1 MSIKVLRGKG
11 RISQMTFVT
20 QVRRLYQGAILY
32 PTRNVWDEATGK
44 SKQVPTLEA
53 QRLKEL
59 ESDNVFDLIT
69 DKITKANDSM
79 MNYITGVT
87 AHHDWQLNRVV
98 SDLLGDSDTLS
109 LCHRSQ
115 QSKGIFV
122 GSNAS
127 NPHMDKHIT
136 LYEYTGE
143 LDEPRM
149 PYKKSLKNKILMR
162 KDWAVKYL
170 DWRNKNTKVIADYKT
185 HLKWLRTKQEAGA
198 TKRQLLHTNNQL
210 QTCVKAIDK
219 CNATLDADITK
230 YNAEQA
236 WLAAMPK
243 HLLKDRPAIVG
254 LMRDPVVALNNHKQ
268 TKAKYEES
276 ARGLE
281 TKLSLMGMGA

>member
-32 PTRNVWDEATGK
+32 PTRTVWDEATGK
-44 SKQVPTLEA
+44 SKQVPTLDA

-69 DKITKANDSM
+69 DKITKANESM
-79 MNYITGVT
+79 MKYITGVA

-98 SDLLGDSDTLS
+98 NDLLGDSDTLNLS
-109 LCHRSQ
+109 HWTQ
-115 QSKGIFV
+115 ASKGIFV

-127 NPHMDKHIT
+127 NPYVDKHIT

-143 LDEPRM
+143 SGEPRM
-149 PYKKSLKNKILMR
+149 PYKKSLKTKILMR

-170 DWRNKNTKVIADYKT
+170 DWRNKNAKVIADYQT

-198 TKRQLLHTNNQL
+198 TKRQLAHANNHL
-210 QTCVKAIDK
+210 QTCVEAIDK

-236 WLAAMPK
+236 WVAGMPK
-243 HLLKDRPAIVG
+243 HLLKDKPSILG
-254 LMRDPVVALNNHKQ
+254 LMRDPVATLNKQ
-268 TKAKYEES
+268 KQAKAKYEES
-276 ARGLE
+276 VKGLE